1 MHDLLGGPSPMVSGL
16 RNERRGL
23 GAEPEIANA
32 KEPSS
37 VVSSQKLRC
46 PVDSLSLGMYVSELD
61 RPWLETPF
69 LFQGFKVQDNETL
82 GQLREHCEF
91 VFIDPSQCD
100 GGVSLDAV
108 RAGARTTVD
117 EPLPLRNGNP
127 QQLNTDER
135 ELKRELVEARKA
147 HESAEQVVDD
157 IFSRIEAGKAIDL
170 GNVQE
175 ALDPMIE
182 SIFRNDDAMS
192 WLARMKRK
200 NDYIYDHS
208 LSSSVWAM
216 MLGKHLGFAP
226 DEIKVLGMGAMFM
239 DVGKTG
245 IPTELLVRNGP
256 LDDEEKA
263 LMRSHVEQSVSIV
276 SGIEGIDP
284 RVEQMVRLHHERFNG
299 QGYPDGIAG
308 SDIPMFA
315 RIAGLVDTYD
325 AMTASRPYAQPQS
338 TYDAMRQLN
347 RLSSVEFAEELVEQF
362 VQAIGVFP
370 VGSLVELNTGE
381 VGIVIAQNRVRRLRP
396 KVMVVLDESKNPLQI
411 DRIVDLRDTTSDASL
426 WIDSGLA
433 PGDFG
438 VEPSEFY
445 L

>member
-1 MHDLLGGPSPMVSGL
+1 
-16 RNERRGL
+16 
-23 GAEPEIANA
+23 
-32 KEPSS
+32 
-37 VVSSQKLRC
+37 
-46 PVDSLSLGMYVSELD
+46 
-61 RPWLETPF
+61 
-69 LFQGFKVQDNETL
+69 
-82 GQLREHCEF
+82 
-91 VFIDPSQCD
+91 
-100 GGVSLDAV
+100 
-108 RAGARTTVD
+108 
-117 EPLPLRNGNP
+117 
-127 QQLNTDER
+127 
-135 ELKRELVEARKA
+135 
-147 HESAEQVVDD
+147 
-157 IFSRIEAGKAIDL
+157 
-170 GNVQE
+170 
-175 ALDPMIE
+175 
-182 SIFRNDDAMS
+182 
-192 WLARMKRK
+192 
-200 NDYIYDHS
+200 
-208 LSSSVWAM
+208 
-216 MLGKHLGFAP
+216 
-226 DEIKVLGMGAMFM
+226 
-239 DVGKTG
+239 
-245 IPTELLVRNGP
+245 
-256 LDDEEKA
+256 
-263 LMRSHVEQSVSIV
+263 
-276 SGIEGIDP
+276 
-284 RVEQMVRLHHERFNG
+284 MVRLHHERFNG

-426 WIDSGLA
+426 WIDRGLA